1 MSKQATN
8 RNITQEVKTAMT
20 TKKVVTPKAPKK
32 VDPKEAL
39 STLAGKILCGKSG
52 MIAVKA
58 TFTAITIVDGGEIV
72 EVPMGSIQTPP
83 RENKSGSRGFYLN
96 GKLSDPTVLGQ
107 AQGTRFQVG
116 ANITA
121 VGSKTW

>member
-1 MSKQATN
+1 M
-8 RNITQEVKTAMT
+8 TA
-20 TKKVVTPKAPKK
+20 KKVVTPKAPKK

-39 STLAGKILCGKSG
+39 STLASEILCGKSG

-58 TFTAITIVDGGEIV
+58 TFTALTIVDGEIV

-96 GKLSDPTVLGQ
+96 GKLADPTVLGQ
-107 AQGTRFQVG
+107 AQGTRYQVG